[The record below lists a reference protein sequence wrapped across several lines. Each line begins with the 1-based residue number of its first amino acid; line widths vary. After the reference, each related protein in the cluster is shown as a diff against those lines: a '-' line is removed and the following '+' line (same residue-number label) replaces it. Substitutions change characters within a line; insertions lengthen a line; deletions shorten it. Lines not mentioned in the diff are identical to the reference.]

1 MAHSIALAANKI
13 SCRRGGRL
21 LFQDLSFK
29 LAPGEAL
36 FVSGPNGAGKTSL
49 LRLIA
54 GLLPLEDGTFSLE
67 GKTGDIRFRASPD
80 GKSLQVSIRHPN
92 HSGFQIDP
100 RTGDSIPPHYISHM
114 SLSAGDKLLVDV
126 DSGISISENPTLRIV
141 SEQPFATPLT
151 LDATDSKDAH
161 FSATWKGNDPAQR
174 GAAAP

>member
-67 GKTGDIRFRASPD
+67 GKTGD
-80 GKSLQVSIRHPN
+80 
-92 HSGFQIDP
+92 
-100 RTGDSIPPHYISHM
+100 
-114 SLSAGDKLLVDV
+114 
-126 DSGISISENPTLRIV
+126 
-141 SEQPFATPLT
+141 TPLPE
-151 LDATDSKDAH
+151 LCH
-161 FSATWKGNDPAQR
+161 
-174 GAAAP
+174 